1 MHHQDNLTR
10 FNTDETLR
18 EFGDRK
24 DTADLMKVEKIAVEQ
39 LNGYLRVG
47 ITFNQETPLCRHT
60 IILAVL

>member
-24 DTADLMKVEKIAVEQ
+24 DTADLMKVEKIAVER
-39 LNGYLRVG
+39 LNDYLRAEYLSVRRCPFAG
-47 ITFNQETPLCRHT
+47 IQSF
-60 IILAVL
+60 